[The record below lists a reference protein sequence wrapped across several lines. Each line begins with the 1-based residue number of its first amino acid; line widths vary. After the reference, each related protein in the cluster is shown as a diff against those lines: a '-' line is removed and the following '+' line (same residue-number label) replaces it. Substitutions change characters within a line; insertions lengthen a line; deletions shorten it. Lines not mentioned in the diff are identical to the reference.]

1 MQKESPYEI
10 HNGRIG
16 VKIKYLQNDRN
27 PHADSL
33 NLISYDA
40 LNKRMKKN
48 SSNETQLRK
57 PAIGKCSLIEW
68 DSISKH
74 WQSCLILKF
83 GEPQREV
90 KKSWFA
96 QSYAFDSVAYDF
108 YKLFRFGNER
118 RALTIDLIDE
128 YTVNASVLNTVKYIK
143 ENRQHLRKSLKRS
156 GDVWH
161 IITQE
166 VNDFRDHVNHTLPPS
181 QEALRKKFAKYEK
194 EGYRSVVSLK
204 LGTSNARK
212 ITADISDFLLA
223 NYCLPIKMGVP
234 SLLKIYKEVKDS
246 KGWPSLT
253 EAIINNWLQTPE
265 IKRVWVL
272 ARHGKEEWTKIY
284 GYTMKRNKD
293 NWFPNVYWAIDGSK
307 LDWIHFDENST
318 IKMGAKL
325 KINPILDV
333 YSEKIIGWSYSETED
348 HTDHFKAVKMAFKNA
363 NCRPY
368 LFTYDNQ
375 SGHKARRMQ
384 ELYSDIVAKNGG
396 THYPHKAYQ
405 HSSPVEGIFSRFQQ
419 QVLNQRWFSDK
430 QSITTRKAD
439 SRPNMDFIKEH
450 KHLLKSKEALL
461 KDFESCVEIW
471 NSMPHPKFKDQ
482 TRNEVYQHEMPM
494 REEVD
499 FLDQITMFWID
510 ESQPITY
517 QRAGIKITVA
527 GKDYEFEVLDS
538 DGNIDT
544 EFRRKNIGLK
554 FIVRYDPEYL
564 DQTVQLYKEVEGGSK
579 VFVATADKKRAH
591 ETVPVLMGEGDKVHW
606 LEDFK
611 TSITELERDERAYR
625 DIMARTG
632 ITPEKMID
640 DQELQIK
647 MGGRLPKK
655 ERNIVES
662 QTAFARL

>member
-1 MQKESPYEI
+1 
-10 HNGRIG
+10 
-16 VKIKYLQNDRN
+16 
-27 PHADSL
+27 
-33 NLISYDA
+33 
-40 LNKRMKKN
+40 
-48 SSNETQLRK
+48 
-57 PAIGKCSLIEW
+57 
-68 DSISKH
+68 
-74 WQSCLILKF
+74 
-83 GEPQREV
+83 
-90 KKSWFA
+90 
-96 QSYAFDSVAYDF
+96 
-108 YKLFRFGNER
+108 
-118 RALTIDLIDE
+118 
-128 YTVNASVLNTVKYIK
+128 
-143 ENRQHLRKSLKRS
+143 
-156 GDVWH
+156 
-161 IITQE
+161 
-166 VNDFRDHVNHTLPPS
+166 
-181 QEALRKKFAKYEK
+181 
-194 EGYRSVVSLK
+194 
-204 LGTSNARK
+204 
-212 ITADISDFLLA
+212 
-223 NYCLPIKMGVP
+223 
-234 SLLKIYKEVKDS
+234 
-246 KGWPSLT
+246 
-253 EAIINNWLQTPE
+253 
-265 IKRVWVL
+265 
-272 ARHGKEEWTKIY
+272 
-284 GYTMKRNKD
+284 
-293 NWFPNVYWAIDGSK
+293 
-307 LDWIHFDENST
+307 
-318 IKMGAKL
+318 
-325 KINPILDV
+325 
-333 YSEKIIGWSYSETED
+333 
-348 HTDHFKAVKMAFKNA
+348 
-363 NCRPY
+363 
-368 LFTYDNQ
+368 
-375 SGHKARRMQ
+375 
-384 ELYSDIVAKNGG
+384 
-396 THYPHKAYQ
+396 
-405 HSSPVEGIFSRFQQ
+405 
-419 QVLNQRWFSDK
+419 
-430 QSITTRKAD
+430 
-439 SRPNMDFIKEH
+439 MDFIKEH